1 MPATSPP
8 TALIL
13 GATSD
18 IGRAAARALAT
29 DGYAIQLAGRDRHAV
44 ERERDDLAVR
54 GDRAVTAHILDITD
68 SCAHRAFI
76 DGLAPLPDVVV
87 CVVGTMGAQR
97 DNERDPAQAARV
109 IATNY
114 TAPAQLLGDF
124 AERFAERGS
133 GVIVGISSVA
143 GDRGRAKNYI
153 YGSAKAGFT
162 AFLSGM
168 RNRFARTGIHVATI
182 KPGFVR
188 TRMTEGLDL
197 PGALTARPERV
208 GEAVRRAVVRRKDV
222 VYVLPIWRLIMLI
235 IRAIPEPIFK
245 RLDL

>member
-1 MPATSPP
+1 MADGASS

-18 IGRAAARALAT
+18 IGRAAAQSLAG
-29 DGYAIQLAGRDRHAV
+29 DGYALQLAARRADALA
-44 ERERDDLAVR
+44 RERDDLAVR
-54 GDRAVTAHILDITD
+54 TDRSVTSHVLDVTDTAAH
-68 SCAHRAFI
+68 SAFL
-76 DGLAPLPDVVV
+76 DGLDPLPDVVV
-87 CVVGTMGAQR
+87 CVVGAMGAQH
-97 DNERDPAQAARV
+97 DNERDPEQAARV

-114 TAPAQLLGDF
+114 TAPAQLLG
-124 AERFAERGS
+124 AIANRFAERDS
-133 GVIVGISSVA
+133 GVIVGVSSVS
-143 GDRGRAKNYI
+143 GERGRAKNYI

-168 RNRFARTGIHVATI
+168 RNRFARTNVHVATL

-188 TRMTEGLDL
+188 TRMTEGMDL
-197 PGALTARPERV
+197 PDALTASPDRV
-208 GEAVRRAVVRRKDV
+208 GEAIRQAVARRKDV
-222 VYVLPIWRLIMLI
+222 VYVLPVWRLIMLI

>member
-1 MPATSPP
+1 MPSRSTP

-18 IGRAAARALAT
+18 IGRAAARALAA
-29 DGYAIQLAGRDRHAV
+29 DGYGVQLAGRNPEAV

-54 GDRAVTAHILDITD
+54 SGQPVTAHVLDILDNH
-68 SCAHRAFI
+68 AHRAFI
-76 DGLAPLPDVVV
+76 DGLDPLPEVVV

-97 DNERDPAQAARV
+97 DNARDPEQAARV

-114 TAPAQLLGDF
+114 TAPAQLLGDV
-124 AERFAERGS
+124 ANRFAERGS

-143 GDRGRAKNYI
+143 GERGRAKNYI

-182 KPGFVR
+182 KPGFVH
-188 TRMTEGLDL
+188 TRMTEGLHL

-208 GEAVRRAVVRRKDV
+208 GEAVRRAVARRRNV
-222 VYVLPIWRLIMLI
+222 VYVLPVWRLIMLI